1 LTTPREGPRL
11 ALHDGSGA
19 SLPDLGGLYLLEYSD
34 KIELALADLGDE
46 TLWRHSGPGTN
57 SIANLILHLCGNLS
71 LWMLASIGG
80 QDFERDRAGEFSA
93 DRTAGKDELL
103 AGLRG
108 VVGDSR
114 VVLAGLDSDRLN
126 EEIEVQGYST
136 DVRGAAF
143 HAVEHMGYHTGQI
156 VLLAKQAL
164 AAEGGLEF
172 YPHHKAE

>member
-1 LTTPREGPRL
+1 LTAPGEGPRL
-11 ALHDGSGA
+11 ALRDGSGA
-19 SLPDLGGLYLLEYSD
+19 SLSDLGELYLLEYSD

-46 TLWRHSGPGTN
+46 ALWRHSGPGTN

-103 AGLRG
+103 AGLRR
-108 VVGDSR
+108 VVGESR
-114 VVLAGLDSDRLN
+114 VVLAGLDSGRLS
-126 EEIEVQGYST
+126 EEIEVQGYPT